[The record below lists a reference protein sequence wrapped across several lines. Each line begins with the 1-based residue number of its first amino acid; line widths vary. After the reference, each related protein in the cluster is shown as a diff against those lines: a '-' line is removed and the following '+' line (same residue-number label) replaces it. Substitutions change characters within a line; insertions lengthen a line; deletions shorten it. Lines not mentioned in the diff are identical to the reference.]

1 MGYLFFSILASTLIL
16 VTFRYFEQ
24 FKINSFNAI
33 VLNYFAAAVL
43 GFLLVNKEGSFQDSG
58 VNDWFMMAV
67 IIGVMFAI
75 MFNVVSATTRKA
87 GLTIA
92 SISAKMSVVIP
103 MIFSIFY
110 YHETTSFLKIA
121 GIILAPAAV
130 LLTVIKNDLHPGLK
144 KYIWL
149 PAIMFLGVG
158 ITDAMVKFTQQDFLK
173 EGNVFLFSA
182 YLFVISFSVS
192 FLTKLIFKSKYGK
205 ETSGKDIIGG
215 IILGLFNFGS
225 LFFFIQALRH
235 SGLDSSLVFAIN
247 SIGIVLLSVLA
258 GILLF
263 KEKLSPVNWAGIVL
277 AIVLLFILFQV

>member
-16 VTFRYFEQ
+16 ITFRYFEQ

-33 VLNYFAAAVL
+33 VLNYFTAAIL
-43 GFLLVNKEGSFQDSG
+43 GFLLVNKEGNFQDSG

-67 IIGVMFAI
+67 IIGVMLAV
-75 MFNVVSATTRKA
+75 MFNIVSATTRKA

-92 SISAKMSVVIP
+92 SVSAKMSVVIP
-103 MIFSIFY
+103 MIFSILY

-130 LLTVIKNDLHPGLK
+130 LLTVIKNDIHPGLK
-144 KYIWL
+144 KYFWL

-158 ITDAMVKFTQQDFLK
+158 ITDATIKLTQQDFLK

-192 FLTKLIFKSKYGK
+192 FFTKLIIKSKYGK
-205 ETSGKDIIGG
+205 ETSGKDIVGG

-247 SIGIVLLSVLA
+247 SIGIVLLSVMA
-258 GILLF
+258 GIVLF
-263 KEKLSPVNWAGIVL
+263 KEKLSPVNWVGIAL
-277 AIVLLFILFQV
+277 AIVLLIILFQV

>member
-16 VTFRYFEQ
+16 ITFRYFER

-33 VLNYFAAAVL
+33 ILNYFAASVL
-43 GFLLVNKEGSFQDSG
+43 GFLLANKEGSYQDSG

-103 MIFSIFY
+103 MIFSILY
-110 YHETTSFLKIA
+110 YHESSTFLKIA
-121 GIILAPAAV
+121 GIVLAPAAL
-130 LLTVIKNDLHPGLK
+130 LLTMIKTDIHPGLK

-149 PAIMFLGVG
+149 PAIMFIGMG
-158 ITDAMVKFTQQDFLK
+158 ITDSMVKFTQQDFLK

-192 FLTKLIFKSKYGK
+192 FLTKLLFKSKFGK
-205 ETSGKDIIGG
+205 ETSTKDILGG
-215 IILGLFNFGS
+215 IILGLFNSGS
-225 LFFFIQALRH
+225 LFFFIQALSY

-258 GILLF
+258 GIVLF
-263 KEKLSPVNWAGIVL
+263 KEKLNPVNWAGIIL
-277 AIVLLFILFQV
+277 AIVILFILFQV